1 MARTRPELI
10 KLLADFKNWYELE
23 LGQGFQHNVLFGTF
37 DEMTK
42 ARLAKFVTR
51 RLGHL
56 PDYDYFNFCNI
67 FSDDMNGNLENAP
80 VRVPVEEPVVTE
92 VIEDTSNL
100 AAISEV
106 EEKKPR
112 GRPKKTR

>member
-67 FSDDMNGNLENAP
+67 FSDDMNGNLIDAP
-80 VRVPVEEPVVTE
+80 VRVPVEEPVVIATQ
-92 VIEDTSNL
+92 VQ
-100 AAISEV
+100 
-106 EEKKPR
+106 EEAPILERKPR
-112 GRPKKTR
+112 GRPKKAG